1 MMKSKL
7 IYLNLALGLVLL
19 LGCSS
24 QDEVIAPVDDDAI
37 IHVGGVGTNDMV
49 LASAT
54 TRTGLDDSSLDWLKD
69 SLKAG
74 LDIFYYTTNATEPN
88 PGKLVLH
95 EDNSG
100 ITYTLTHN
108 DVPCKWL
115 GNGAHTFLG
124 AYVPK
129 ELKDPDTKKDYT
141 DLSHYTAMPPSTKIS
156 ATISSITIP
165 LQHRLARVQAYVL
178 IDPDMKAK
186 LKGYDTDNTH
196 ADNTYLRFCNV
207 DVLDYVDTKGHP
219 IWKNVRKAVPNYLG
233 ELGSIVEDNI
243 ERCPTFRSYKNKST
257 GKLLFPTDGE
267 WKDAHKAYEE
277 EKKGEASGYICTDYG
292 QVPSYDLIVRPT
304 YSEALNSA
312 NVMPD
317 ELEDEKVHNLTDA
330 YTNKIDFELTLDNEL
345 EYEKTFTF
353 DLNAN
358 EETVVFL
365 RVTPERVDYNSTGS
379 RLWKESSYGDAYYGV
394 NNKNDNVLSK
404 AGSTWQRAF
413 TNDTTM
419 IGSTDGHV
427 YDADT
432 EDAEA
437 QYVSDEKLIELL
449 TYATAGKKHDG
460 KYFILHNDIEID
472 VKDLPKEFVFTG
484 HLDALDHKI
493 TLVDS
498 QNTGRD
504 WLFSGISGGWNAEVL
519 NAKVEG
525 GKLFS
530 TGASIEGHISNCW
543 NGTDRIEDVTPEIPD
558 KK

>member
-1 MMKSKL
+1 MMKSKI

-54 TRTGLDDSSLDWLKD
+54 TRTGLDDSSLDWLKAG
-69 SLKAG
+69 LKEG
-74 LDIFYYTTNATEPN
+74 LDIFYYTTNAAEPN
-88 PGKLVLH
+88 PVLKLH
-95 EDNSG
+95 EENSV
-100 ITYTLTHN
+100 ISYTLTHGTE
-108 DVPCKWL
+108 PCKWL
-115 GNGAHTFLG
+115 DNGAHTFVG
-124 AYVPK
+124 AYVPDN
-129 ELKDPDTKKDYT
+129 LRDPDTKKDYT
-141 DLSHYTAMPPSTKIS
+141 DLCHYTAMPPSTKIS

-219 IWKNVRKAVPNYLG
+219 IWKNVRKAVPNYII
-233 ELGSIVEDNI
+233 EEDVIVYKDKSGNLVFPSDKDNYAAASTNSNYTPI
-243 ERCPTFRSYKNKST
+243 TYKSAP
-257 GKLLFPTDGE
+257 L
-267 WKDAHKAYEE
+267 
-277 EKKGEASGYICTDYG
+277 
-292 QVPSYDLIVRPT
+292 YDLIVRPT
-304 YSEALNSA
+304 YTIVSNSA
-312 NVMPD
+312 NIMPD
-317 ELEDEKVHNLTDA
+317 ELKDETVNNLTD
-330 YTNKIDFELTLDNEL
+330 TNINQIDFELTLDNDL
-345 EYEKTFTF
+345 EYDKHFEF

-358 EETVVFL
+358 EETVVYL

-437 QYVSDEKLIELL
+437 QHVSDEKLIELL

>member
-1 MMKSKL
+1 MKSKL
-7 IYLNLALGLVLL
+7 IYLNLTLGLVLL
-19 LGCSS
+19 SGCSS
-24 QDEVIAPVDDDAI
+24 QDEVIVPVDDDI

-69 SLKAG
+69 GLKAG

-95 EDNSG
+95 EDYSG
-100 ITYTLTHN
+100 ISYTLTHN
-108 DVPCKWL
+108 DAPCKWL

-124 AYVPK
+124 AYVPR
-129 ELKDPDTKKDYT
+129 ELKDPDTKKDYA

-243 ERCPTFRSYKNKST
+243 ERCPTFRTYKNKST

-394 NNKNDNVLSK
+394 NNKNENVLSK

-413 TNDTTM
+413 TNSTLDV
-419 IGSTDGHV
+419 GVTDGHK
-427 YDADT
+427 YNADN
-432 EDAEA
+432 EDPDA
-437 QYVSDEKLIELL
+437 QYVKDDKWIELL
-449 TYATAGKKHDG
+449 TQATTDG
-460 KYFILHNDIEID
+460 KCHGSYFILQKDITID
-472 VKDLPKEFVFTG
+472 ISKFPADFVFTG
-484 HLDALDHKI
+484 HLDALDHTI
-493 TLVDS
+493 TL
-498 QNTGRD
+498 TGTDPDDTSRNWLFKNLQTD
-504 WLFSGISGGWNAEVL
+504 WLAEVINTVVKDGL
-519 NAKVEG
+519 LFKDKNIDLKGHVENCKDDG
-525 GKLFS
+525 GQRV
-530 TGASIEGHISNCW
+530 HI
-543 NGTDRIEDVTPEIPD
+543 PEIPTY
-558 KK
+558 

>member
-69 SLKAG
+69 GLKAG
-74 LDIFYYTTNATEPN
+74 LDIFYYTTNAAEPN
-88 PGKLVLH
+88 PGKLKLH
-95 EDNSG
+95 EDYSG
-100 ITYTLTHN
+100 ISYTLTHN
-108 DVPCKWL
+108 DAPCKWL

-219 IWKNVRKAVPNYLG
+219 IWKNVRKAVPNYII
-233 ELGSIVEDNI
+233 EEDVIVYKDKSGNLVFPSDKDNYAAASTNSNYTPI
-243 ERCPTFRSYKNKST
+243 TYKSAP
-257 GKLLFPTDGE
+257 L
-267 WKDAHKAYEE
+267 
-277 EKKGEASGYICTDYG
+277 
-292 QVPSYDLIVRPT
+292 YDLIVRPT
-304 YSEALNSA
+304 YTIVYNSA

-317 ELEDEKVHNLTDA
+317 ELKDETVNNLTD
-330 YTNKIDFELTLDNEL
+330 TNINQIDFELTLDNDL
-345 EYEKTFTF
+345 EYDKHFEF

-358 EETVVFL
+358 EETVVYL

-394 NNKNDNVLSK
+394 NNKNENVLSK

-413 TNDTTM
+413 TNSTLDV
-419 IGSTDGHV
+419 GVTDGHK
-427 YDADT
+427 YNADN
-432 EDAEA
+432 EDPDA
-437 QYVSDEKLIELL
+437 QYVKDDKWIELL
-449 TYATAGKKHDG
+449 TQATTDG
-460 KYFILHNDIEID
+460 KCHGSYFILQKDITID
-472 VKDLPKEFVFTG
+472 ISKFPADFVFTG
-484 HLDALDHKI
+484 HLDALDHTI
-493 TLVDS
+493 TL
-498 QNTGRD
+498 TGTDPDDTSRNWLFKNLQTD
-504 WLFSGISGGWNAEVL
+504 WLAEVINTVVKDGL
-519 NAKVEG
+519 LFKDKNVDLKGHVENCKDDG
-525 GKLFS
+525 GKRV
-530 TGASIEGHISNCW
+530 HI
-543 NGTDRIEDVTPEIPD
+543 PEIPTY
-558 KK
+558 